1 MRRFAIR
8 FREILIER
16 IDTQTPD
23 RPDGRKRNIDDTGEL
38 RGRAAPP
45 RVDWAAKMGFIQF
58 RSFFQLLLRHGIA
71 KKEGRKRQTDHNNN
85 NNGQH
90 LNNVEI
96 WRQQYIVNVKTP
108 S

>member
-23 RPDGRKRNIDDTGEL
+23 RPDGRKRNIDDTGSGEL

-71 KKEGRKRQTDHNNN
+71 TKKKDANAKPT
-85 NNGQH
+85 
-90 LNNVEI
+90 I
-96 WRQQYIVNVKTP
+96 TTITMVNT
-108 S
+108 